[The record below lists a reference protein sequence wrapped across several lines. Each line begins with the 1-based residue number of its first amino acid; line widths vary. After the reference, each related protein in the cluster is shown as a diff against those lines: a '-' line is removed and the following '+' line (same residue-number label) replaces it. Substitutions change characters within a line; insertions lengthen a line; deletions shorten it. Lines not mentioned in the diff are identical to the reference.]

1 MLIKLAFTNFDYT
14 IGEYMKTIVSN
25 LCGQRHIT
33 ARDKNAKLFQIKQ
46 VLNTHRNLLLDK
58 VSSDISYYVNVRYQV
73 YATPEEQAEI
83 RRKILGLKDR
93 EINLS
98 NYLNMVEEIKRKK
111 TTKLSNTAFYDEI
124 DEVLLGPHFRK
135 FVALG

>member
-1 MLIKLAFTNFDYT
+1 MLIKLVFTNFDYT
-14 IGEYMKTIVSN
+14 IGESVKTIISN

-33 ARDKNAKLFQIKQ
+33 AKDRNAKLFQIKQ
-46 VLNTHRNLLLDK
+46 VLNTHRQLLIDK
-58 VSSDISYYVNVRYQV
+58 VSSDVSYYVNVRYRV
-73 YATPEEQAEI
+73 YATPEEQAEL
-83 RRKILGLKDR
+83 KMKVLGMKDR

-98 NYLNMVEEIKRKK
+98 NYLSMVEEIKRKK
-111 TTKLSNTAFYDEI
+111 KTKLSNTAFYDEI